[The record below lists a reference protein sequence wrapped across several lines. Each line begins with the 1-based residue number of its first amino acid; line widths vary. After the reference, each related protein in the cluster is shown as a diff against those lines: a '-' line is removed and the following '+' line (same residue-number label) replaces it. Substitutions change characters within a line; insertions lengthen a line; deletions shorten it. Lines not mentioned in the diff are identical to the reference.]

1 MVSQDILPMV
11 STYRVSWILQS
22 VLLPEHVVEGY
33 RPEIYLPLVTIETG
47 AGKQHQCSNVLQI
60 MCGAQRVYLYHT

>member
-1 MVSQDILPMV
+1 MVSHDILPTL
-11 STYRVSWILQS
+11 STYRVSWVKQS

-33 RPEIYLPLVTIETG
+33 RPEIYLSLVAIETG

-60 MCGAQRVYLYHT
+60 MWCPKG